1 MNDKKILYMIISIIL
16 LLLLVMANCR
26 YNRLNKELNQLKIE
40 ATEQVDSLV
49 YINRELQKQV
59 DGYQTEVIHLEDVID
74 SLQRVKNKVILK
86 KDEVIVSKSVS
97 EGIVLLQKNLD
108 KWSE

>member
-26 YNRLNKELNQLKIE
+26 YNRLNKELNRLKIE

-97 EGIVLLQKNLD
+97 DGIVLLQKNLD
-108 KWSE
+108 K